1 MSKRSKQPSSTLIN
15 KLRNIRRSHVRALQ
29 EIDETFRRFGIEH
42 LLGGKKS
49 GSTTTKKSPA
59 KKTRAAAKTTK
70 AGKATKKAGRRARRK
85 TFAETGDQMI
95 LRFVKER
102 GSASTKEIR
111 TRWTQEGR
119 GGKAENNITAL
130 VKARK
135 LVRTPIPG
143 KLGSTYSLPST

>member
-1 MSKRSKQPSSTLIN
+1 MSKRSKQPSSTLIK

-42 LLGGKKS
+42 LLSGKRKP
-49 GSTTTKKSPA
+49 GRPKKGTKAAIAAAPTKK
-59 KKTRAAAKTTK
+59 KT
-70 AGKATKKAGRRARRK
+70 GRRPGKRRS
-85 TFAETGDQMI
+85 FAETGDQMI

-102 GSASTKEIR
+102 GGATTKEIR
-111 TRWTQEGR
+111 TRWNDEGR

-130 VKARK
+130 VKAGK

-143 KLGSTYSLPST
+143 KLGSTYTVPAS